1 MKKVVILGAGFA
13 GLHIFYK
20 LRDLMGREIE
30 ITIIDKN
37 DYSLLKP
44 SLPEVALEGASVSH
58 VQIPIANTLRAKGA
72 TFLQSNIKRIDADKK
87 EIYCENN
94 KVVLYDTLFITLGA
108 VKDYD
113 AIEGYRE
120 HGYSVCDDEQAQRLW
135 ERLQT
140 FKGGHIVAGTAQ
152 SHFGTRVDAPKLMA
166 PCEGPIGEVMFMIDH
181 HLKEEGIA
189 KENYSINVFSPAKE
203 FFEDVG
209 EKPHEVVGKIMEE
222 QGILLHT
229 DKQIEKLD
237 ATNIYFTDGTSLPCD
252 LAILI
257 PPYKA
262 PPAIVRSGIG
272 DEEGYLPTDEEMRH
286 LDYPDILVAG
296 DISALAQPKLGHIAI
311 LQAAIAV
318 ASFRKELGHDIEIPK
333 YEPNVFCIMNMGGS
347 EAIMINDDTL
357 YGGSTSV
364 ALHSPVSKVM
374 KWGFDNY
381 LYFNKGHM
389 PPDWA
394 LKLTDKLTEIL

>member
-1 MKKVVILGAGFA
+1 MNRVVILGAGFA

-20 LRDLMGREIE
+20 LRGLIGQEIE
-30 ITIIDKN
+30 VMVIEKN

-44 SLPEVALEGASVSH
+44 SLPEVALEGALVSH
-58 VQIPIANTLRAKGA
+58 VQIPIAQTIRAKGA
-72 TFLQSNIKRIDADKK
+72 DFLMTTVERIDADNKIIYCAGDK
-87 EIYCENN
+87 EIA
-94 KVVLYDTLFITLGA
+94 YDTLFITLGA

-113 AIEGYRE
+113 AIEGYKE
-120 HGYSVCDDEQAQRLW
+120 YGYSVCDDTQAQRLW
-135 ERLQT
+135 QRLQT
-140 FKGGHIVAGTAQ
+140 FDGGHIVTGTAK
-152 SHFGTRVDAPKLMA
+152 SHFGTRVDAPKLLA
-166 PCEGPIGEVMFMIDH
+166 PCEGPIGEVMFMLDHYCQQQGMSKEDYAID
-181 HLKEEGIA
+181 
-189 KENYSINVFSPAKE
+189 VFSPAKV

-209 EKPHEVVGKIMEE
+209 EKPHEIVGKLMEE
-222 QGILLHT
+222 RAIQLHI
-229 DKQIEKLD
+229 DKEIKKVD
-237 ATNIYFTDGTSLPCD
+237 ATTLYFEDGSDLPCD

-262 PPAIVRSGIG
+262 PEAIICSGLG
-272 DEEGYLPTDEEMRH
+272 DEKGFLPTDEQMRH

-318 ASFRKELGHDIEIPK
+318 ETFKVSLGKEVKIPEYK
-333 YEPNVFCIMNMGGS
+333 PNVFCIMNMGGA

-364 ALHSPVSKVM
+364 ALHSPISKAM